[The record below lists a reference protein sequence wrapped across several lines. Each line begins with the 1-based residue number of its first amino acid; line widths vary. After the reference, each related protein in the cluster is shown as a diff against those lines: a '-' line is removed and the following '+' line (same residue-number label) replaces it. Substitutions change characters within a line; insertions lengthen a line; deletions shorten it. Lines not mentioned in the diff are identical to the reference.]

1 MKYLSEI
8 RSMNDFKARSGA
20 KDTLQTIREHDKI
33 DDLECFLEDLFNDRT
48 PTETEINDFL
58 WFESDYIFT
67 NLGIEI

>member
-8 RSMNDFKARSGA
+8 RSMNDFKAWSGA

-33 DDLECFLEDLFNDRT
+33 DDLECFLEDLFHDRT

-58 WFESDYIFT
+58 WFESEYIYT
-67 NLGIEI
+67 NLNIEI